1 MPAAWAAARDGFS
14 LSRSM
19 PRKGSVLLR
28 IGRRVGFPLHRGPGL
43 AMSLMVGLS
52 LAWPSPTEA
61 AKLSRFL
68 TAQDVAGRL
77 VLDQNG
83 QEIQLPTEGDRH
95 PKLAKG
101 TIPTY
106 LAIPLQGGEHL
117 PGSIQTLIT
126 GSQQGENP
134 VGPLNFDSVV
144 KSNLATALSTSSLA
158 IVDTPTQNYL
168 VEFLPRRAN
177 SGSTLDNAAGTASST
192 VNELSRLLNAGS
204 APFTQL
210 TQSGIND
217 LEKFLH
223 ISSKTSTLK
232 PSLNL
237 EAQVLNGDVVPAA
250 IPEPS
255 TWIVFI
261 ALVAGT
267 AIRRRII
274 SSRNGPVAVDKMM
287 T

>member
-1 MPAAWAAARDGFS
+1 
-14 LSRSM
+14 
-19 PRKGSVLLR
+19 VLLR

-68 TAQDVAGRL
+68 TVQDVAGRL

-126 GSQQGENP
+126 TGSQQGENP

-168 VEFLPRRAN
+168 VAFLPRRAN
-177 SGSTLDNAAGTASST
+177 SGSTSDNAAGTASTT

-210 TQSGIND
+210 TQSGING

-261 ALVAGT
+261 ALVAGA